1 MIIGDQSSVAHPP
14 SEEIKPKKRS
24 NIVFLPSS
32 NKLKSRHLFDKVE
45 ESQIEIIDDIANSLT
60 DSNNDRRV
68 NDSSF
73 PNKNL
78 SLRLKPQIQPK
89 VKEVKVDQKGQP

>member
-24 NIVFLPSS
+24 IIVFLPPS
-32 NKLKSRHLFDKVE
+32 NKLKSRHLVDEVE
-45 ESQIEIIDDIANSLT
+45 ESQIIDDIANSLT
-60 DSNNDRRV
+60 DTNNDRSV

-78 SLRLKPQIQPK
+78 SLRLKPQNQPK
-89 VKEVKVDQKGQP
+89 LKEVKVDQKRQP

>member
-45 ESQIEIIDDIANSLT
+45 ESQIIDDIANSLT
-60 DSNNDRRV
+60 DTNSDRSV